1 MAGKQT
7 GGRDNTCS
15 VLAVTVY
22 QGETGLGKGGPGSP
36 DCHPVLCGMS
46 SDGTSWGSP
55 DHGDREKLLASDP
68 VAIETSDL
76 CLSQIWGWALRE
88 DFFFNCLT
96 GWVVL
101 VWFCLFFFLQNFLH
115 VRMFFLH
122 VPMCA
127 STHRGHCIHWN
138 WSYRHL

>member
-1 MAGKQT
+1 MGHLNLLLKQ
-7 GGRDNTCS
+7 R
-15 VLAVTVY
+15 LY
-22 QGETGLGKGGPGSP
+22 QG
-36 DCHPVLCGMS
+36 V
-46 SDGTSWGSP
+46 
-55 DHGDREKLLASDP
+55 
-68 VAIETSDL
+68 
-76 CLSQIWGWALRE
+76 
-88 DFFFNCLT
+88 
-96 GWVVL
+96 VVL